1 MDSSRYLESL
11 AAEFALLR
19 AAATAV
25 GPEGLAAPVPTC
37 PGWTLNQLFK
47 HVGRGN
53 RWSAQII
60 RERRAEP
67 LNPRDVQNGKPPE
80 DPGMQLIDFH

>member
-19 AAATAV
+19 AAVTAA

-37 PGWTLNQLFK
+37 PSWYSSSPPPSEA
-47 HVGRGN
+47 RN
-53 RWSAQII
+53 R
-60 RERRAEP
+60 
-67 LNPRDVQNGKPPE
+67 
-80 DPGMQLIDFH
+80 

>member
-19 AAATAV
+19 AAVTAA

-37 PGWTLNQLFK
+37 PSWYSSSPPRPACRWWADGSLGANS
-47 HVGRGN
+47 GRKDIT
-53 RWSAQII
+53 R
-60 RERRAEP
+60 
-67 LNPRDVQNGKPPE
+67 
-80 DPGMQLIDFH
+80 